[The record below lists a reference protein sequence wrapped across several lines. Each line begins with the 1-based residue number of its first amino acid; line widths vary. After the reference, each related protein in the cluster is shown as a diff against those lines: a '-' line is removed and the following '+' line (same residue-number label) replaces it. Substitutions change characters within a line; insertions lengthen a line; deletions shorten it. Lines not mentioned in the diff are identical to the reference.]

1 MKISSCIYNKLIKPI
16 NFNGQNS
23 ANKTEYNPEQQSKS
37 VLGVYYQPVS
47 LYRNADLQMFWDDIK
62 YENPEKEYFN
72 SDRGPY
78 IAPNIEAIR
87 KLSILDNLSLRQK
100 KEFIDL
106 FCKETGFPD
115 LDKVKQKAESEIE
128 KSIHFL
134 AQKEDFD
141 VKFIGYDK
149 NSSIGRGVAIPGSD
163 CDALFMIIDP
173 KEHKEPWYPGAIRWQ
188 FKDYVNQR
196 VLCTHASGLPEVL
209 SVSYIEEGLK
219 LADEAF
225 QKAEFSSEDIERFEK
240 NLADD
245 TNDFVKSAEF
255 NIRLASFI
263 PKDDDKRTQYY
274 KSAMLVELIRD
285 GIVNENNF
293 SSDFMQKVQKSPLYR
308 FSNLMKQQGLSNKLK
323 AKHQKRLQLINDFK
337 SMSIDEQFNIV
348 RDMIYFSFM
357 QKNYKHKEYFENID
371 SNNKN
376 EMGNITEMYALI
388 LNV

>member
-23 ANKTEYNPEQQSKS
+23 ANKTECNTEQQSQS
-37 VLGVYYQPVS
+37 VFGAYYQPVS
-47 LYRNADLQMFWDDIK
+47 LCKNADLQAFWDDIK

-72 SDRGPY
+72 PDRGPY

-100 KEFIDL
+100 KEFVDL
-106 FCKETGFPD
+106 FCIETGFPD

-128 KSIHFL
+128 QSIHSL
-134 AQKEDFD
+134 AQREDFD

-188 FKDYVNQR
+188 FKDFVNQR
-196 VLCTHASGLPEVL
+196 LLCTHASGLPEVL
-209 SVSYIEEGLK
+209 SVSYIEKGLK
-219 LADEAF
+219 LANEAF

-293 SSDFMQKVQKSPLYR
+293 SPDFMRKIKKSPLFR
-308 FSNLMKQQGLSNKLK
+308 FSNLMKQRGLNNKLK
-323 AKHQKRLQLINDFK
+323 EKHLKRLQLIKDFK
-337 SMSIDEQFNIV
+337 SMSLDEQFSIV
-348 RDMIYFSFM
+348 RDIIYFSFM
-357 QKNYKHKEYFENID
+357 QKNYEHKEYFENID
-371 SNNKN
+371 SNNQN
-376 EMGNITEMYALI
+376 EMGNIIEMYSLI
-388 LNV
+388 LNI

>member
-1 MKISSCIYNKLIKPI
+1 MKINSCIYNKLIKPI

-23 ANKTEYNPEQQSKS
+23 SNKTEYNPEQQSKS
-37 VLGVYYQPVS
+37 VFGAYYQPVS
-47 LYRNADLQMFWDDIK
+47 LCKHTDLQAFWNDIK

-72 SDRGPY
+72 PDRGPY

-100 KEFIDL
+100 KEFVDL

-173 KEHKEPWYPGAIRWQ
+173 KWHEEPWYPGAIRWQ
-188 FKDYVNQR
+188 FKDFVNQR
-196 VLCTHASGLPEVL
+196 VLSTHASGLPEVL

-225 QKAEFSSEDIERFEK
+225 QKAEFSSEDLERFEK
-240 NLADD
+240 NLTDD

-293 SSDFMQKVQKSPLYR
+293 SPDFMRKIKKSPLFR
-308 FSNLMKQQGLSNKLK
+308 FSNLMKQRGLNNKLK
-323 AKHQKRLQLINDFK
+323 EKHLKRLQLIKDFK
-337 SMSIDEQFNIV
+337 SMSLDEQFSIV
-348 RDMIYFSFM
+348 RDIIYFSFM
-357 QKNYKHKEYFENID
+357 QKNYEHKEYFENID
-371 SNNKN
+371 SNNQN
-376 EMGNITEMYALI
+376 EMGNITEMYSLI
-388 LNV
+388 LNI